1 MFGLEILKSRLKDAP
16 KTSGVYLFKNKKDI
30 PIYIGKAINIKRRLS
45 NYGNLPKLPRR
56 LQKMVSQTVNI
67 DFELT
72 ESERNALL
80 LEALLIK
87 KFSPRYNIRLKD
99 DKSFPL
105 IKITNGA
112 FPRLTR
118 FRNDFSNEDKV
129 FGPFTSALKTDKVI
143 KILQKSFKLRSCNDS
158 EFKNRTRPCLLYD
171 LKQCSAPCV
180 SKVDENEYKN
190 QVSDTIKFFQGSQ
203 KKIFNKLEKQMVYFS
218 ESQNYEKAAEL
229 RDSIQSLNYIIRE
242 EVKISTQET
251 NFDYIHIDNKKHFS
265 IYIGFIRYG
274 RYLGGNLIYYSDKFE
289 EDIDPT
295 SLIIQFY
302 LKSFRPKKIIISK
315 KIQGYNELKSIM
327 KENYKIDVSLKSN
340 NIVGIQKISN
350 LTAKRNDKE
359 VSLQKQK
366 YVNNQEILNLLKI
379 KFNIKNNV
387 ERVEAYDNSFF
398 GNNYAVASYV
408 VFNEEGFS
416 IKDSRTY
423 KFKDYDLKKFGDAD
437 LMRKVFKSRFSKDDK
452 ILPDIIIIDGA
463 QPYLKIC
470 QEAINESGINEDI
483 KLIGVSKG
491 FKRDFRFDRY
501 HLINEKNLSLK
512 DNPQIEGFIQKM
524 RDQAHK
530 LSKKNSMKR
539 MSDSLKTSFLDDIDG
554 IGKVKKMRVI
564 NFFGSVQNLKRANRD
579 ELTQIKGLNS
589 KNIKAILDKING

>member
-1 MFGLEILKSRLKDAP
+1 MIGLEVLKNRIKEAP

-105 IKITNGA
+105 IKITDGQ

-118 FRNDFSNEDKV
+118 FRNDFHQDDRV

-143 KILQKSFKLRSCNDS
+143 KILQKSFKLRSCSDL
-158 EFKNRTRPCLLYD
+158 EFKNRKRPCLLFD

-180 SKVDENEYKN
+180 KYVSQKDYEK
-190 QVSDTIKFFQGSQ
+190 QVGDTIKFFQGSQ
-203 KKIFNKLEKQMVYFS
+203 KSIFDKLEKQMIFFS
-218 ESQNYEKAAEL
+218 KNENYEKAAEV

-242 EVKISTQET
+242 EIKVGNQDA
-251 NFDYIHIDNKKHFS
+251 NYDYIYINDKGYFS
-265 IYIGFIRYG
+265 IFIGFIRYG
-274 RYLGGNLIYYSDKFE
+274 RYLGGNLIYYSEKVED
-289 EDIDPT
+289 DIDAT

-302 LKSFRPKKIIISK
+302 LKSFRPNKIILSKKII
-315 KIQGYNELKSIM
+315 GYLELKSIM
-327 KENYKIDVSLKSN
+327 NENYKIETSLRN
-340 NIVGIQKISN
+340 NTIPGIRQISK
-350 LTAKRNDKE
+350 LTLNKNDKE
-359 VSLQKQK
+359 VLLQKQK
-366 YVNNQEILNLLKI
+366 YQSSKEILELLKYRFGI
-379 KFNIKNNV
+379 SHSI
-387 ERVEAYDNSFF
+387 ERIEAYDNSFF
-398 GNNYAVASYV
+398 GNNYAVSSYV
-408 VFNEEGFS
+408 VFNEDGFS

-437 LMRKVFKSRFSKDDK
+437 LMRKVFEARFSKDDK
-452 ILPDIIIIDGA
+452 VLPDIMIIDGGI
-463 QPYLKIC
+463 PYLKIC
-470 QEAINESGINEDI
+470 KEIIEKNGIKEDI
-483 KLIGVSKG
+483 FLIGVSKG

-501 HLINEKNLSLK
+501 HTSKERNISLREV
-512 DNPQIEGFIQKM
+512 PQIEGFIQKM
-524 RDQAHK
+524 RDKAHN

-539 MSDSLKTSFLDDIDG
+539 MSDSLKTSFLDGIAG
-554 IGKVKKMRVI
+554 IGKIKKMRVI
-564 NFFGSVQNLKRANRD
+564 NFFGNVQNLKQSTRD
-579 ELTQIKGLNS
+579 ELIQIKGLNS
-589 KNIKAILDKING
+589 KNIQDILDKING

>member
-463 QPYLKIC
+463 HPYLKIC
-470 QEAINESGINEDI
+470 QEAINENGINEDI

>member
-1 MFGLEILKSRLKDAP
+1 MFGLEILKNRLKDAP

-379 KFNIKNNV
+379 KFDIKNNV

-416 IKDSRTY
+416 INDSRTY

-470 QEAINESGINEDI
+470 QEAINESGINENI

-501 HLINEKNLSLK
+501 HLINEKNLSLR

>member
-180 SKVDENEYKN
+180 SKVDENEYNN

-470 QEAINESGINEDI
+470 QEAINESGINENI

>member
-470 QEAINESGINEDI
+470 QEAINESGINENI

-501 HLINEKNLSLK
+501 HLIDEKNLSLK

-554 IGKVKKMRVI
+554 IGKLKKMRVI

>member
-1 MFGLEILKSRLKDAP
+1 MIGLEVLKNRIKEAP
-16 KTSGVYLFKNKKDI
+16 KTSGVYIFKNKKDI

-105 IKITNGA
+105 IKITDGQ

-118 FRNDFSNEDKV
+118 FRNDFHQDDRV

-143 KILQKSFKLRSCNDS
+143 KILQKSFKLRSCSDL
-158 EFKNRTRPCLLYD
+158 EFKNRKRPCLLFD

-180 SKVDENEYKN
+180 KYVSQKDYEK

-203 KKIFNKLEKQMVYFS
+203 KSIFDKLEKQMIFFS
-218 ESQNYEKAAEL
+218 KNENYEKAAEV

-242 EVKISTQET
+242 EIKVGNQDA
-251 NFDYIHIDNKKHFS
+251 NYDYIYINDKGYFS
-265 IYIGFIRYG
+265 IFIGFIRYG
-274 RYLGGNLIYYSDKFE
+274 RYLGGNLIYYSEKVED
-289 EDIDPT
+289 DIDAT

-302 LKSFRPKKIIISK
+302 LKSFRPNKIILSKKII
-315 KIQGYNELKSIM
+315 GYLELKSIM
-327 KENYKIDVSLKSN
+327 NENYKIETSLRN
-340 NIVGIQKISN
+340 NTIPGIRQISK
-350 LTAKRNDKE
+350 LTLNKNDKE
-359 VSLQKQK
+359 VLLQKQK
-366 YVNNQEILNLLKI
+366 YQSSKEILELLKYRFGI
-379 KFNIKNNV
+379 SHSI
-387 ERVEAYDNSFF
+387 ERIEAYDNSFF
-398 GNNYAVASYV
+398 GNNYAVSSYV
-408 VFNEEGFS
+408 VFNEDGFS

-437 LMRKVFKSRFSKDDK
+437 LMRKVFEARFSKDDK
-452 ILPDIIIIDGA
+452 VLPDIMIIDGGM
-463 QPYLKIC
+463 PYLKIC
-470 QEAINESGINEDI
+470 KEIIEKNGIKEDI
-483 KLIGVSKG
+483 FLIGVSKG

-501 HLINEKNLSLK
+501 HTSKERNISLREV
-512 DNPQIEGFIQKM
+512 PQIEGFIQKM
-524 RDQAHK
+524 RDKAHN

-539 MSDSLKTSFLDDIDG
+539 MSDSLKTSFLDGIAG
-554 IGKVKKMRVI
+554 IGKIKKMRVI
-564 NFFGSVQNLKRANRD
+564 NFFGNVQNLKQSTRD
-579 ELTQIKGLNS
+579 ELIQIKGLNS
-589 KNIKAILDKING
+589 KNIQDILDKING

>member
-1 MFGLEILKSRLKDAP
+1 MIGLEVLKNRIKEAP

-105 IKITNGA
+105 IKITDGQ

-118 FRNDFSNEDKV
+118 FRNDFHQDDRV

-143 KILQKSFKLRSCNDS
+143 KILQKSFKLRSCSDL
-158 EFKNRTRPCLLYD
+158 EFKNRKRPCLLFD

-180 SKVDENEYKN
+180 KYVSQKDYEK
-190 QVSDTIKFFQGSQ
+190 QVGDTIKFFQGSQ
-203 KKIFNKLEKQMVYFS
+203 KSIFDKLEKQMIFFS
-218 ESQNYEKAAEL
+218 KNENYEKAAEV

-242 EVKISTQET
+242 EIKVGNQDT
-251 NFDYIHIDNKKHFS
+251 NYDYIYINDKGYFS
-265 IYIGFIRYG
+265 IFIGFIRYG
-274 RYLGGNLIYYSDKFE
+274 RYLGGNLIYYSEKVED
-289 EDIDPT
+289 DIDAT

-302 LKSFRPKKIIISK
+302 LKSFRPNKIILSKKII
-315 KIQGYNELKSIM
+315 GYLELKSIM
-327 KENYKIDVSLKSN
+327 NENYKIETSLRN
-340 NIVGIQKISN
+340 NTIPGIRQISK
-350 LTAKRNDKE
+350 LTLNKNDKE
-359 VSLQKQK
+359 VLLQKQK
-366 YVNNQEILNLLKI
+366 YQSSKEILELLKYRFGI
-379 KFNIKNNV
+379 SHSI
-387 ERVEAYDNSFF
+387 ERIEAYDNSFF
-398 GNNYAVASYV
+398 GNNYAVSSYV
-408 VFNEEGFS
+408 VFNEDGFS

-437 LMRKVFKSRFSKDDK
+437 LMRKVFEARFSKDDK
-452 ILPDIIIIDGA
+452 VLPDIMIIDGGM
-463 QPYLKIC
+463 PYLKIC
-470 QEAINESGINEDI
+470 KEIIEKNGIKEDI
-483 KLIGVSKG
+483 FLIGVSKG

-501 HLINEKNLSLK
+501 HTSKERNISLREV
-512 DNPQIEGFIQKM
+512 PQIEGFIQKM
-524 RDQAHK
+524 RDKAHN

-539 MSDSLKTSFLDDIDG
+539 MSDSLKTSFLDGIAG
-554 IGKVKKMRVI
+554 IGKIKKMRVI
-564 NFFGSVQNLKRANRD
+564 NFFGNVQNLKQSTRD
-579 ELTQIKGLNS
+579 ELIQIKGLNS
-589 KNIKAILDKING
+589 KNIQDILDKING

>member
-180 SKVDENEYKN
+180 SKVDKNEYKN

-463 QPYLKIC
+463 HPYLKIC

-501 HLINEKNLSLK
+501 HLIDEKNLSLK

>member
-180 SKVDENEYKN
+180 SKVDKNEYKN

-387 ERVEAYDNSFF
+387 ERIEAYDNSFF

-470 QEAINESGINEDI
+470 QEAINESGINENI

-501 HLINEKNLSLK
+501 HLIDEKNLSLK

>member
-72 ESERNALL
+72 ETERNALL

-470 QEAINESGINEDI
+470 QEAINESGINENI

-501 HLINEKNLSLK
+501 HLIDEKNLSLK

>member
-1 MFGLEILKSRLKDAP
+1 MFGLEILKSRLKNAP

-366 YVNNQEILNLLKI
+366 YFNNQEILNLLKI

-470 QEAINESGINEDI
+470 QEAINESGINENI

>member
-1 MFGLEILKSRLKDAP
+1 MFGLEILKSRLKNAP

-72 ESERNALL
+72 ETERNALL

-470 QEAINESGINEDI
+470 QEAINESGINENI

-501 HLINEKNLSLK
+501 HLIDEKNLSLK

>member
-274 RYLGGNLIYYSDKFE
+274 RYLGGNLIYYSGKFE

-470 QEAINESGINEDI
+470 QEAINESGINENI

-501 HLINEKNLSLK
+501 HLLNEKNLSLK
-512 DNPQIEGFIQKM
+512 DSPQIEGFIQKM

>member
-1 MFGLEILKSRLKDAP
+1 MIGLEVLKNRIKEAP
-16 KTSGVYLFKNKKDI
+16 RTSGVYLFKNKKDV

-105 IKITNGA
+105 IKITDGQ

-118 FRNDFSNEDKV
+118 FRNDFHQDDRV

-143 KILQKSFKLRSCNDS
+143 KILQKSFKLRSCTDL
-158 EFKNRTRPCLLYD
+158 EFKNRKRPCLLFD

-180 SKVDENEYKN
+180 KYVSQKDYEK

-203 KKIFNKLEKQMVYFS
+203 KSIFDKLEKQMIFFS
-218 ESQNYEKAAEL
+218 KNENYEKAAEV

-242 EVKISTQET
+242 EIKVGNQDA
-251 NFDYIHIDNKKHFS
+251 NYDYIYINDKGYFS
-265 IYIGFIRYG
+265 IFIGFIRYG
-274 RYLGGNLIYYSDKFE
+274 RYLGGNLIYYSEKVED
-289 EDIDPT
+289 DIDAT

-302 LKSFRPKKIIISK
+302 LKSFRPNKIILSKKII
-315 KIQGYNELKSIM
+315 GYLELKSIM
-327 KENYKIDVSLKSN
+327 NENYKIETSLRN
-340 NIVGIQKISN
+340 NTIPGIRQISK
-350 LTAKRNDKE
+350 LTLNKNDKE
-359 VSLQKQK
+359 VLLQKQK
-366 YVNNQEILNLLKI
+366 YQSSKEILELLKYRFGI
-379 KFNIKNNV
+379 SHSI
-387 ERVEAYDNSFF
+387 ERIEAYDNSFF
-398 GNNYAVASYV
+398 GNNYAVSSYV
-408 VFNEEGFS
+408 VFNEDGFS

-437 LMRKVFKSRFSKDDK
+437 LMRKVFEARFSKDDK
-452 ILPDIIIIDGA
+452 VLPDIMIIDGGM
-463 QPYLKIC
+463 PYLKIC
-470 QEAINESGINEDI
+470 KEIIEKNGIKEDI
-483 KLIGVSKG
+483 FLIGVSKG

-501 HLINEKNLSLK
+501 HTSKERNISLREV
-512 DNPQIEGFIQKM
+512 PQIEGFIQKM
-524 RDQAHK
+524 RDKAHN

-539 MSDSLKTSFLDDIDG
+539 MSDSLKTSFLDGIAG
-554 IGKVKKMRVI
+554 IGKIKKMRVI
-564 NFFGSVQNLKRANRD
+564 NFFGNVQNLKQSTRD
-579 ELTQIKGLNS
+579 ELIQIKGLNS
-589 KNIKAILDKING
+589 KNIQDILEKING

>member
-1 MFGLEILKSRLKDAP
+1 MIGLEVLKNRIKEAP

-105 IKITNGA
+105 IKITDGQ

-118 FRNDFSNEDKV
+118 FRNDFHQDDRV

-143 KILQKSFKLRSCNDS
+143 KILQKSFKLRSCSDL
-158 EFKNRTRPCLLYD
+158 EFKNRKRPCLLFD

-180 SKVDENEYKN
+180 KYVSQKDYEK

-203 KKIFNKLEKQMVYFS
+203 KSIFDKLEKQMIFFS
-218 ESQNYEKAAEL
+218 KNENYEKAAEV

-242 EVKISTQET
+242 EIKVGNQDT
-251 NFDYIHIDNKKHFS
+251 NYDYIYINDKGYFS
-265 IYIGFIRYG
+265 IFIGFIRYG
-274 RYLGGNLIYYSDKFE
+274 RYLGGNLIYYSEKVED
-289 EDIDPT
+289 DIDAT

-302 LKSFRPKKIIISK
+302 LKSFRPNKIILSKKII
-315 KIQGYNELKSIM
+315 GYLELKSIM
-327 KENYKIDVSLKSN
+327 NENYKIETSLRN
-340 NIVGIQKISN
+340 NTIPGIRQISK
-350 LTAKRNDKE
+350 LTLNKNDKE
-359 VSLQKQK
+359 VLLQKQK
-366 YVNNQEILNLLKI
+366 YQSSKEILELLKYRFGI
-379 KFNIKNNV
+379 SHSI
-387 ERVEAYDNSFF
+387 ERIEAYDNSFF
-398 GNNYAVASYV
+398 GNNYAVSSYV
-408 VFNEEGFS
+408 VFNEDGFS

-423 KFKDYDLKKFGDAD
+423 KFKDYDLQKFGDAD
-437 LMRKVFKSRFSKDDK
+437 LMRKVFEARFSKDDK
-452 ILPDIIIIDGA
+452 VLPDIMIIDGGM
-463 QPYLKIC
+463 PYLKIC
-470 QEAINESGINEDI
+470 KEIIEKNGIKEDI
-483 KLIGVSKG
+483 FLIGVSKG

-501 HLINEKNLSLK
+501 HTSKERNISLREV
-512 DNPQIEGFIQKM
+512 PQIEGFIQKM
-524 RDQAHK
+524 RDKAHN

-539 MSDSLKTSFLDDIDG
+539 MSDSLKTSFLDGIAG
-554 IGKVKKMRVI
+554 IGKIKKMRVI
-564 NFFGSVQNLKRANRD
+564 NFFGNVQNLKQSTRD
-579 ELTQIKGLNS
+579 ELIQIKGLNS
-589 KNIKAILDKING
+589 KNIQDILDKING

>member
-1 MFGLEILKSRLKDAP
+1 MIGLEVLKNRIKEAP

-105 IKITNGA
+105 IKITDGQ

-118 FRNDFSNEDKV
+118 FRNDFHQDDRV

-143 KILQKSFKLRSCNDS
+143 KILQKSFKLRSCTDL
-158 EFKNRTRPCLLYD
+158 EFKNRKRPCLLFD

-180 SKVDENEYKN
+180 KYVSQKDYEK
-190 QVSDTIKFFQGSQ
+190 QVGDTIKFFQGSQ
-203 KKIFNKLEKQMVYFS
+203 KSIFDKLEKQMIFFS
-218 ESQNYEKAAEL
+218 KNENYEKAAEV

-242 EVKISTQET
+242 EIKVGNQDT
-251 NFDYIHIDNKKHFS
+251 NYDYIYINDKGYFS
-265 IYIGFIRYG
+265 IFIGFIRYG
-274 RYLGGNLIYYSDKFE
+274 RYLGGNLIYYSEKVED
-289 EDIDPT
+289 DIDAT

-302 LKSFRPKKIIISK
+302 LKSFRPNKIILSKKII
-315 KIQGYNELKSIM
+315 GYLELKSIM
-327 KENYKIDVSLKSN
+327 NENYKIETSLRN
-340 NIVGIQKISN
+340 NTIPGIRQISK
-350 LTAKRNDKE
+350 LTLNKNDKE
-359 VSLQKQK
+359 VLLQKQK
-366 YVNNQEILNLLKI
+366 YQSSKEILELLKYRFGI
-379 KFNIKNNV
+379 SHSI
-387 ERVEAYDNSFF
+387 ERIEAYDNSFF
-398 GNNYAVASYV
+398 GNNYAVSSYV
-408 VFNEEGFS
+408 VFNEDGFS

-437 LMRKVFKSRFSKDDK
+437 LMRKVFEARFSKDDK
-452 ILPDIIIIDGA
+452 VLPDIMIIDGGM
-463 QPYLKIC
+463 PYLKIC
-470 QEAINESGINEDI
+470 KEIIEKNGIKEDI
-483 KLIGVSKG
+483 FLIGVSKG

-501 HLINEKNLSLK
+501 HTSKERNISLREV
-512 DNPQIEGFIQKM
+512 PQIEGFIQKM
-524 RDQAHK
+524 RDKAHN

-539 MSDSLKTSFLDDIDG
+539 MSDSLKTSFLDGIDG
-554 IGKVKKMRVI
+554 IGKIKKMRVI
-564 NFFGSVQNLKRANRD
+564 NFFGNVQNLKQSTRD
-579 ELTQIKGLNS
+579 ELIQIKGLNS
-589 KNIKAILDKING
+589 KNIQDILDKING

>member
-501 HLINEKNLSLK
+501 HLIDEKNLSLK

>member
-315 KIQGYNELKSIM
+315 RIQGYNELKSIM

-512 DNPQIEGFIQKM
+512 DSPQIEGFIQKM

>member
-302 LKSFRPKKIIISK
+302 LKSFRPKKLIISK

-470 QEAINESGINEDI
+470 QEAINESGINENI

-501 HLINEKNLSLK
+501 HLLNEKNLSLK
-512 DNPQIEGFIQKM
+512 DSPQIEGFIQKM

>member
-251 NFDYIHIDNKKHFS
+251 NFDYIHIDYKKHFS

-470 QEAINESGINEDI
+470 QEAINESGINENI

-501 HLINEKNLSLK
+501 HLIDEKNLSLK

>member
-1 MFGLEILKSRLKDAP
+1 M
-16 KTSGVYLFKNKKDI
+16 
-30 PIYIGKAINIKRRLS
+30 
-45 NYGNLPKLPRR
+45 
-56 LQKMVSQTVNI
+56 
-67 DFELT
+67 
-72 ESERNALL
+72 
-80 LEALLIK
+80 
-87 KFSPRYNIRLKD
+87 
-99 DKSFPL
+99 
-105 IKITNGA
+105 
-112 FPRLTR
+112 
-118 FRNDFSNEDKV
+118 
-129 FGPFTSALKTDKVI
+129 
-143 KILQKSFKLRSCNDS
+143 
-158 EFKNRTRPCLLYD
+158 LYD

-470 QEAINESGINEDI
+470 QEAINESGINENI

-501 HLINEKNLSLK
+501 HLIDEKNLSLK

>member
-203 KKIFNKLEKQMVYFS
+203 KKIFNKLERQMVYFS

-274 RYLGGNLIYYSDKFE
+274 RYLGGNLIYYSDKLE

-315 KIQGYNELKSIM
+315 RIQGYNELKSIM

-340 NIVGIQKISN
+340 SIVGIQKISN
-350 LTAKRNDKE
+350 LTVKRNDKE

-463 QPYLKIC
+463 HPYLKIC

>member
-1 MFGLEILKSRLKDAP
+1 MIGLEVLKNRIKEAP

-105 IKITNGA
+105 IKITDGQ

-118 FRNDFSNEDKV
+118 FRNDFHQDDRV

-143 KILQKSFKLRSCNDS
+143 KILQKSFKLRSCTDL
-158 EFKNRTRPCLLYD
+158 EFKNRKRPCLLFD

-180 SKVDENEYKN
+180 KYVSQKDYEK

-203 KKIFNKLEKQMVYFS
+203 KSIFDKLEKQMIFFS
-218 ESQNYEKAAEL
+218 KNENYEKAAEV

-242 EVKISTQET
+242 EIKVGNQDT
-251 NFDYIHIDNKKHFS
+251 NYDYIYINDKGYFS
-265 IYIGFIRYG
+265 IFIGFIRYG
-274 RYLGGNLIYYSDKFE
+274 RYLGGNLIYYSEKVED
-289 EDIDPT
+289 DIDAT

-302 LKSFRPKKIIISK
+302 LKSFRPNKIILSKKII
-315 KIQGYNELKSIM
+315 GYLELKSIM
-327 KENYKIDVSLKSN
+327 NENYKIETSLRN
-340 NIVGIQKISN
+340 NTMPGIRQISK
-350 LTAKRNDKE
+350 LTLNKNDKE
-359 VSLQKQK
+359 VLLQKQK
-366 YVNNQEILNLLKI
+366 YQSSKEILELLKYRFGI
-379 KFNIKNNV
+379 SHSI
-387 ERVEAYDNSFF
+387 ERIEAYDNSFF
-398 GNNYAVASYV
+398 GNNYAVSSYV
-408 VFNEEGFS
+408 VFNEDGFS

-437 LMRKVFKSRFSKDDK
+437 LMRKVFEARFSKDDK
-452 ILPDIIIIDGA
+452 VLPDIMIIDGGM
-463 QPYLKIC
+463 PYLKIC
-470 QEAINESGINEDI
+470 KEIIEKNGIKEDI
-483 KLIGVSKG
+483 FLIGVSKG

-501 HLINEKNLSLK
+501 HTSKERNISLREV
-512 DNPQIEGFIQKM
+512 PQIEGFIQKM
-524 RDQAHK
+524 RDKAHN

-539 MSDSLKTSFLDDIDG
+539 MSDSLKTSFLDGIAG
-554 IGKVKKMRVI
+554 IGKIKKMRVI
-564 NFFGSVQNLKRANRD
+564 NFFGNVQNLKQSTRD
-579 ELTQIKGLNS
+579 ELIQIKGLNS
-589 KNIKAILDKING
+589 KNIQDILDKING

>member
-1 MFGLEILKSRLKDAP
+1 MIGLEVLKNRIKEAP

-105 IKITNGA
+105 IKITDGQ

-118 FRNDFSNEDKV
+118 FRNDFHQDDRV

-143 KILQKSFKLRSCNDS
+143 KILQKSFKLRSCTDL
-158 EFKNRTRPCLLYD
+158 EFKNRKRPCLLFD

-180 SKVDENEYKN
+180 KYVSQKDYEK
-190 QVSDTIKFFQGSQ
+190 QVGDTIKFFQGSQ
-203 KKIFNKLEKQMVYFS
+203 KSIFDKLEKQMIFFS
-218 ESQNYEKAAEL
+218 KNENYEKAAEV
-229 RDSIQSLNYIIRE
+229 RDRIQSLNYIIRE
-242 EVKISTQET
+242 EIKVGNQDA
-251 NFDYIHIDNKKHFS
+251 NYDYIYINDKGYFS
-265 IYIGFIRYG
+265 IFIGFIRYG
-274 RYLGGNLIYYSDKFE
+274 RYLGGNLIYYSEKVED
-289 EDIDPT
+289 DIDAT

-302 LKSFRPKKIIISK
+302 LKSFRPNKIILSKKII
-315 KIQGYNELKSIM
+315 GYLELKSIM
-327 KENYKIDVSLKSN
+327 NENYKIETSLRN
-340 NIVGIQKISN
+340 NTIPGIRQISK
-350 LTAKRNDKE
+350 LTLNKNDKE
-359 VSLQKQK
+359 VLLQKQK
-366 YVNNQEILNLLKI
+366 YQSSKEILELLKYRFGI
-379 KFNIKNNV
+379 GHSI
-387 ERVEAYDNSFF
+387 ERIEAYDNSFF
-398 GNNYAVASYV
+398 GNNYAVSSYV
-408 VFNEEGFS
+408 VFNEDGFS

-437 LMRKVFKSRFSKDDK
+437 LMRKVFEARFSKDDK
-452 ILPDIIIIDGA
+452 VLPDIMIIDGGM
-463 QPYLKIC
+463 PYLKIC
-470 QEAINESGINEDI
+470 KEIIEKNGIKEDI
-483 KLIGVSKG
+483 FLIGVSKG

-501 HLINEKNLSLK
+501 HTSKERNISLREV
-512 DNPQIEGFIQKM
+512 PQIEGFIQKM
-524 RDQAHK
+524 RDKAHN

-539 MSDSLKTSFLDDIDG
+539 MSDSLKTSFLDGIAG
-554 IGKVKKMRVI
+554 IGKIKKMRVI
-564 NFFGSVQNLKRANRD
+564 NFFGNVQNLKQSTRD
-579 ELTQIKGLNS
+579 ELIQIKGLNS
-589 KNIKAILDKING
+589 KNIQDILDKING

>member
-315 KIQGYNELKSIM
+315 RIQGYNELKSIM

-470 QEAINESGINEDI
+470 QEAINESGINENI

-530 LSKKNSMKR
+530 LSKRNSMKR
-539 MSDSLKTSFLDDIDG
+539 ISESLKTSFLDDIDG

>member
-1 MFGLEILKSRLKDAP
+1 MIGLEVLKNRIKEAP

-105 IKITNGA
+105 IKITDGQ

-118 FRNDFSNEDKV
+118 FRNDFHQDDRV

-143 KILQKSFKLRSCNDS
+143 KILQKSFKLRSCSDL
-158 EFKNRTRPCLLYD
+158 EFKNRKRPCLLFD

-180 SKVDENEYKN
+180 KYVSQKDYEK

-203 KKIFNKLEKQMVYFS
+203 KSIFDKLEKQMIFFS
-218 ESQNYEKAAEL
+218 KNENYEKAAEV

-242 EVKISTQET
+242 EIKVGNQDV
-251 NFDYIHIDNKKHFS
+251 NYDYIYINDKGYFS
-265 IYIGFIRYG
+265 IFIGFIRYG
-274 RYLGGNLIYYSDKFE
+274 RYLGGNLIYYSEKVED
-289 EDIDPT
+289 DIDAT

-302 LKSFRPKKIIISK
+302 LKSFRPNKIILSKKII
-315 KIQGYNELKSIM
+315 GYLELKSIM
-327 KENYKIDVSLKSN
+327 NENYKIETSLRN
-340 NIVGIQKISN
+340 NTIPGIRQISK
-350 LTAKRNDKE
+350 LTLNKNDKE
-359 VSLQKQK
+359 VLLQKQK
-366 YVNNQEILNLLKI
+366 YQSSKEILELLKYRFGI
-379 KFNIKNNV
+379 SHSI
-387 ERVEAYDNSFF
+387 ERIEAYDNSFF
-398 GNNYAVASYV
+398 GNNYAVSSYV
-408 VFNEEGFS
+408 VFNEDGFS

-437 LMRKVFKSRFSKDDK
+437 LMRKVFEARFSKDDK
-452 ILPDIIIIDGA
+452 VLPDIMIIDGGM
-463 QPYLKIC
+463 PYLKIC
-470 QEAINESGINEDI
+470 KEIIEKNGIKEDI
-483 KLIGVSKG
+483 FLIGVSKG

-501 HLINEKNLSLK
+501 HTSKERNISLREV
-512 DNPQIEGFIQKM
+512 PQIEGFIQKM
-524 RDQAHK
+524 RDKAHN

-539 MSDSLKTSFLDDIDG
+539 MSDSLKTSFLDGIAG
-554 IGKVKKMRVI
+554 IGKIKKMRVI
-564 NFFGSVQNLKRANRD
+564 NFFGNVQNLKQSTRD
-579 ELTQIKGLNS
+579 ELIQIKGLNS
-589 KNIKAILDKING
+589 KNIQDILDKING

>member
-1 MFGLEILKSRLKDAP
+1 MIGLEVLKNRIKEAP

-105 IKITNGA
+105 IKITDGQ

-118 FRNDFSNEDKV
+118 FRNDFHQDDRV

-143 KILQKSFKLRSCNDS
+143 KILQKSFKLRSCSDL
-158 EFKNRTRPCLLYD
+158 EFKNRKRPCLLFD

-180 SKVDENEYKN
+180 KYVSQKDYEK
-190 QVSDTIKFFQGSQ
+190 QVGDTIKFFQGSQ
-203 KKIFNKLEKQMVYFS
+203 KSIFDKLEKQMISFS
-218 ESQNYEKAAEL
+218 KNENYEKAAEV

-242 EVKISTQET
+242 EIKIGNQDA
-251 NFDYIHIDNKKHFS
+251 NYDYIYINDKGYFS
-265 IYIGFIRYG
+265 IFIGFIRYG
-274 RYLGGNLIYYSDKFE
+274 RYLGGNLIYYSEKVED
-289 EDIDPT
+289 DIDAT

-302 LKSFRPKKIIISK
+302 LKSFRPNKIILSKKII
-315 KIQGYNELKSIM
+315 GYLELKSIM
-327 KENYKIDVSLKSN
+327 NENYKIETSLRN
-340 NIVGIQKISN
+340 NTIPGIRQISK
-350 LTAKRNDKE
+350 LTLNKNDKE
-359 VSLQKQK
+359 VLLQKQK
-366 YVNNQEILNLLKI
+366 YQSSKEILELLKYRFGI
-379 KFNIKNNV
+379 SHSI
-387 ERVEAYDNSFF
+387 ERIEAYDNSFF
-398 GNNYAVASYV
+398 GNNYAVSSYV
-408 VFNEEGFS
+408 VFNEDGFS

-437 LMRKVFKSRFSKDDK
+437 LMRKVFEARFSKDDK
-452 ILPDIIIIDGA
+452 VLPDIMIIDGGM
-463 QPYLKIC
+463 PYLKIC
-470 QEAINESGINEDI
+470 KEIIEKNGIKEDI
-483 KLIGVSKG
+483 FLIGVSKG

-501 HLINEKNLSLK
+501 HTSKERNISLREV
-512 DNPQIEGFIQKM
+512 PQIEGFIQKM
-524 RDQAHK
+524 RDKAHN

-539 MSDSLKTSFLDDIDG
+539 MSDSLKTSFLDGIAG
-554 IGKVKKMRVI
+554 IGKIKKMRVI
-564 NFFGSVQNLKRANRD
+564 NFFGNVQNLKQSTRD
-579 ELTQIKGLNS
+579 ELIQIKGLNS
-589 KNIKAILDKING
+589 KNIQDILDKING

>member
-1 MFGLEILKSRLKDAP
+1 MIGLEVLKNRIKEAP

-105 IKITNGA
+105 IKITDGQ

-118 FRNDFSNEDKV
+118 FRNDFHQDDRV

-143 KILQKSFKLRSCNDS
+143 KILQKSFKLRSCSDL
-158 EFKNRTRPCLLYD
+158 EFKNRKRPCLLFD

-180 SKVDENEYKN
+180 KYVSQKDYEK

-203 KKIFNKLEKQMVYFS
+203 KSIFDKLEKQMIFFS
-218 ESQNYEKAAEL
+218 KNENYEKAAEV

-242 EVKISTQET
+242 EIKVGNQDT
-251 NFDYIHIDNKKHFS
+251 NYDYIYINDKGYFS
-265 IYIGFIRYG
+265 IFIGFIRYG
-274 RYLGGNLIYYSDKFE
+274 RYLGGNLIYYSEKVED
-289 EDIDPT
+289 DIDAT

-302 LKSFRPKKIIISK
+302 LKSFRPNKIILSKKII
-315 KIQGYNELKSIM
+315 GYLELKSIM
-327 KENYKIDVSLKSN
+327 NENYKIETSLRN
-340 NIVGIQKISN
+340 NTIPGIRQISK
-350 LTAKRNDKE
+350 LTLNKNDKE
-359 VSLQKQK
+359 VLLQKQK
-366 YVNNQEILNLLKI
+366 YQSSKEILELLKYRFGI
-379 KFNIKNNV
+379 SHSI
-387 ERVEAYDNSFF
+387 ERIEAYDNSFF
-398 GNNYAVASYV
+398 GNNYAVSSYV
-408 VFNEEGFS
+408 VFNEDGFS

-437 LMRKVFKSRFSKDDK
+437 LMRKVFEARFSKDDK
-452 ILPDIIIIDGA
+452 VLPDIMIIDGGM
-463 QPYLKIC
+463 PYLKIC
-470 QEAINESGINEDI
+470 KEIIEKNGVKEDI
-483 KLIGVSKG
+483 FLIGVSKG

-501 HLINEKNLSLK
+501 HTSKERNISLREV
-512 DNPQIEGFIQKM
+512 PQIEGFIQKM
-524 RDQAHK
+524 RDKAHN

-539 MSDSLKTSFLDDIDG
+539 MSDSLKTSFLDGIAG
-554 IGKVKKMRVI
+554 IGKIKKMRVI
-564 NFFGSVQNLKRANRD
+564 NFFGNVQNLKQSTRD
-579 ELTQIKGLNS
+579 ELIQIKGLNS
-589 KNIKAILDKING
+589 KNIQDILDKING

>member
-295 SLIIQFY
+295 SLIMQFY
-302 LKSFRPKKIIISK
+302 LKSFRPKKLIISK

-387 ERVEAYDNSFF
+387 ERIEAYDNSFF

-470 QEAINESGINEDI
+470 QEAINESGINENI

-501 HLINEKNLSLK
+501 HLIDEKNLSLK